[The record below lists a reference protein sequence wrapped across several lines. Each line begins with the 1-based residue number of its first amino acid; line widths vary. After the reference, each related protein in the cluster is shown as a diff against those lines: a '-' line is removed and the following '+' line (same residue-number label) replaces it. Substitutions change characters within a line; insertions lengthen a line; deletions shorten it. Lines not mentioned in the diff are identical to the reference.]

1 MKPLPSDPNRLET
14 VKRFARID
22 PSAALDRVVMSAAT
36 ALGTSG
42 AEAFVVG
49 SESVRVLAAF
59 GLKSGPTERPMPES
73 ASIVLPEGATS
84 MMDRNGELGG
94 MLGSYELITSVFS
107 APLIAPD
114 GNVIGSLCVFD
125 QRAISLDAAQNALL
139 ENMAG
144 TLVDLLEAQMERTE
158 SAGMTPQK
166 TPSGDLTGW
175 LELQQRDSN
184 VAVGPTK
191 TEREFWLAQRILESA
206 HEAIIAL
213 DPDGRVM
220 RWNAGAERLYGYAA
234 SDVLGHEITFL
245 MPEFFTLN
253 WAAINQHVIT
263 TRQTLELESV
273 HRHREGALIEVHL
286 AFAPLFN
293 DDGQPIGVWST
304 TRDLR
309 SHGLA
314 RQALSDVVGR
324 HKTLLEF
331 SQRQTRSR
339 QLLERTS
346 TVLASLN
353 DEKTVGQGLVET
365 VSETPGIEGVALYK
379 LEHGVLS
386 LEHGVGAGLLDPAF
400 LGGQDLIR
408 QVALSG
414 QAAVGEGVQ
423 IVTGGMQFVAPI
435 RSSGTVTGVLV
446 VEGAEQFDQD
456 DLRTL
461 SAIASQTSLA
471 LARFRSVAAS
481 NLATADP
488 VIAVAS
494 VQPEEPMIEPL
505 EMIFDDPDED
515 PISEPS
521 SLEPSSLKP
530 SSLEPSSPEPLPYEP
545 VALEPTA
552 EPSTMLEAPIAPTAT
567 PSPTPVSTPRSD
579 SNDQVGLI
587 VLANLALA
595 LRYAAGVG
603 GLESFTAGM
612 VHRPEWGGD
621 LVVLQSKTLRLI
633 VLNGKL
639 EDLPAQVRIEPQRS
653 SN

>member
-1 MKPLPSDPNRLET
+1 MKPLPSDPKRLET
-14 VKRFARID
+14 VKRFARIEPD
-22 PSAALDRVVMSAAT
+22 LALDRVVMSAAT

-73 ASIVLPEGATS
+73 ASIVLPEGVTS

-114 GNVIGSLCVFD
+114 GHVIGSLCVFD
-125 QRAISLDAAQNALL
+125 QRAINLDAAQNALL
-139 ENMAG
+139 ENMAD
-144 TLVDLLEAQMERTE
+144 TLMDLLEARLDRTE
-158 SAGMTPQK
+158 SAGITPPK
-166 TPSGDLTGW
+166 TPSGDLAGW
-175 LELQQRDSN
+175 LESQQRDSN
-184 VAVGPTK
+184 VAVEPTN

-234 SDVLGHEITFL
+234 TDVLGHEITFL

-309 SHGLA
+309 SQGLA
-314 RQALSDVVGR
+314 RQVLSDVVGR

-353 DEKTVGQGLVET
+353 DEKTVSQGLVET
-365 VSETPGIEGVALYK
+365 VSETSGIEGVALYK

-423 IVTGGMQFVAPI
+423 ILTGGMQFVAPI
-435 RSSGTVTGVLV
+435 LSSGTVTGVLV

-471 LARFRSVAAS
+471 LARFRSVQAAGP
-481 NLATADP
+481 TAAD
-488 VIAVAS
+488 AVAS

-505 EMIFDDPDED
+505 EMIFDDPDDD
-515 PISEPS
+515 PIS
-521 SLEPSSLKP
+521 
-530 SSLEPSSPEPLPYEP
+530 EPSSPEPLPYEP
-545 VALEPTA
+545 VTLEPTT
-552 EPSTMLEAPIAPTAT
+552 ESSSLLETPVMPSAT
-567 PSPTPVSTPRSD
+567 PSPTPVPPARSD
-579 SNDQVGLI
+579 SNDQIGLI

-612 VHRPEWGGD
+612 VNRPEWGGD